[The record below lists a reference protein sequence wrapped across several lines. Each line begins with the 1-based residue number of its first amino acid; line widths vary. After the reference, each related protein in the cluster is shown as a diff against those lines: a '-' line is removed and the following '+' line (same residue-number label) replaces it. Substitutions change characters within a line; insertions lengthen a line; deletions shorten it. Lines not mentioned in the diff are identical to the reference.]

1 MQTPGREGASG
12 MWKINTNKT
21 NLSHK
26 TEAESKRR
34 LARIPEFHSGKTKTE
49 EIPLTGTRA
58 RKIGF

>member
-1 MQTPGREGASG
+1 M
-12 MWKINTNKT
+12 INTNKT

-34 LARIPEFHSGKTKTE
+34 LARKPDFHSGKTKME